1 MSAVDSKVIP
11 ELPESGS
18 LARTF
23 VDLAQSLSS
32 GQDSYEVLSMLSQR
46 TVEVLPVASSGIL
59 ITDQAGVLQV
69 IAASSPSAH
78 LLDLFQIQ
86 NEEGPCFECCKTGE
100 AISDVLLSENGA
112 WPRYSALAR
121 KHGYTATYALPL
133 RSKGVVLGALNLFA
147 QMELSLER
155 LLVAQTLAD
164 AATLSLLQLD
174 PVMDLEIVA
183 RKVFFTIEER
193 NIVEQAKGMISQ
205 RFEVTADVAFERIRQ
220 TSKQTSCHIIE
231 VARAIISRDIDHP
244 SFAHLNTDSL

>member
-1 MSAVDSKVIP
+1 MSAIDTKVIP

-32 GQDSYEVLSMLSQR
+32 GQDSFEVLSMLSQR

-86 NEEGPCFECCKTGE
+86 NEEGPCFECCKTGL
-100 AISDVLLSENGA
+100 AVSDVLLSENGA

-220 TSKQTSCHIIE
+220 TSEKISCHIIE
-231 VARAIISRDIDHP
+231 VARAIVSRDISHP
-244 SFAHLNTDSL
+244 SHAHLSIGSL